1 MPQPITYTAIP
12 QTPTTPYELA
22 SPHTIRSPSRPSSMS
37 RLSNFRLRAVHVFLL
52 LAVGLISVPLV
63 TQKSVSP
70 AAIQSYFNS
79 NLITTDMSLQHIPL
93 ASGGLDDNL
102 NIPLTLEARLSYLL
116 SRPALAQWEAE
127 LPNRHA
133 CPFYTF
139 SRNTYFFHD
148 GKPEQW
154 EQIGPDEIRRY
165 RSKMVD
171 YLRGVERE
179 GGKLVWDK
187 SLEKDTPKDMRRGII
202 LTGNEGVSYH
212 IHFEIQADG

>member
-1 MPQPITYTAIP
+1 
-12 QTPTTPYELA
+12 
-22 SPHTIRSPSRPSSMS
+22 MS
-37 RLSNFRLRAVHVFLL
+37 RISNFRLRAVHVFLL
-52 LAVGLISVPLV
+52 LAVGLVSVPLL
-63 TQKSVSP
+63 THQSVSP
-70 AAIQSYFNS
+70 SSIQSYFNS
-79 NLITTDMSLQHIPL
+79 NLVTTDISLQHIPL

-154 EQIGPDEIRRY
+154 EQIGPAEIRRY

-187 SLEKDTPKDMRRGII
+187 SLEKDTPKEMRRGII
-202 LTGNEGVSYH
+202 LTGNEGVSQLTD
-212 IHFEIQADG
+212 FSLKSGADL

>member
-1 MPQPITYTAIP
+1 MSREINYTPLP
-12 QTPTTPYELA
+12 QTPSTPVTLA
-22 SPHTIRSPSRPSSMS
+22 SPPTIFSPSRPSKMSMS
-37 RLSNFRLRAVHVFLL
+37 RIANFRLRAVHVFLV
-52 LAVGLISVPLV
+52 LAVGLISIPLL
-63 TQKSVSP
+63 THQSP
-70 AAIQSYFNS
+70 QIKSYFNS
-79 NLITTDMSLQHIPL
+79 DYVTTDMSLQHIPI
-93 ASGGLDDNL
+93 ASGGLDDHL

-116 SRPALAQWEAE
+116 SRPALHQWEAE
-127 LPNRHA
+127 LPSRHG

-154 EQIGPDEIRRY
+154 EQIGPTEIRRY

-187 SLEKDTPKDMRRGII
+187 SMEKDTPVNMRRGII
-202 LTGNEGVSYH
+202 LTGNEGVS
-212 IHFEIQADG
+212 

>member
-1 MPQPITYTAIP
+1 MPTPITYTAIP
-12 QTPTTPYELA
+12 QTPTTPHELA
-22 SPHTIRSPSRPSSMS
+22 SPHLIRSPPRPSTMS
-37 RLSNFRLRAVHVFLL
+37 RITNFRLRAVHVFLL
-52 LAVGLISVPLV
+52 LTVGLISIPLF
-63 TQKSVSP
+63 THQSP
-70 AAIQSYFNS
+70 ASIQSYFNS
-79 NLITTDMSLQHIPL
+79 NLVTTDLSLQHIPL

-116 SRPALAQWEAE
+116 SRPALYQWEAE

-154 EQIGPDEIRRY
+154 EQIGPTEIRRY

-187 SLEKDTPKDMRRGII
+187 SLEKDTPVNMRRGII
-202 LTGNEGVSYH
+202 LTGNEGVRCLFHLLSKS
-212 IHFEIQADG
+212 AD